1 MDINLEIQ
9 ERNMQN
15 SEIKIGFVT
24 VSDRASRGEY
34 EDLGGPAMQEWMTK
48 ALTNSWTAV
57 AKVIADEQDVIEATL
72 IDMVDNHG
80 CGLILT
86 TGGTG
91 PAKRD
96 VTPEATAK
104 VCDKILDG
112 FAEQMRA
119 VSLKYVPTAILSRQ
133 IAGTRGSCL
142 IINLPGKPS
151 AIGEC
156 LEAVF
161 PAVPYCIDLIEGPYL
176 ETDDSFVKGFRP
188 KHAKKPTANA

>member
-1 MDINLEIQ
+1 MNTA
-9 ERNMQN
+9 
-15 SEIKIGFVT
+15 KIGFIT
-24 VSDRASRGEY
+24 ISDRASRGEY
-34 EDLGGPAMQEWMTK
+34 EDLGGPAMQEWIGK
-48 ALTNSWTAV
+48 ALTNDWQPVSE
-57 AKVIADEQDVIEATL
+57 VIADEQNLIEDTL
-72 IDMVDNHG
+72 KKMVDEQG
-80 CGLILT
+80 CSLVIT

-96 VTPEATAK
+96 VTPESTAN

-119 VSLKYVPTAILSRQ
+119 VSLQYVPTAILSRQ

-151 AIGEC
+151 AISEC

-161 PAVPYCIDLIEGPYL
+161 PAVPYCIDLIEGAYL
-176 ETDDSFVKGFRP
+176 ETDESFVKAFRP
-188 KHAKKPTANA
+188 KHAVKK